1 MEVTQEMFNAK
12 LNELSESYERMQQ
25 QIAHIQNADPDE
37 VRQIRTHLEAEWADT
52 VVELKNRAK
61 MMRFLTAQQLS
72 QVQMEYCRKAADI
85 LHASIKQSWSAFSTG
100 DESDDMALYAEYA
113 IDFATLAIRYALMS
127 VASAVDVQNE
137 DAKNNNDKEESK

>member
-1 MEVTQEMFNAK
+1 MEATQEMFSAK
-12 LNELSESYERMQQ
+12 LNELCKSYETMQQ
-25 QIAHIQNADPDE
+25 QIAHLQDADPDE

-52 VVELKNRAK
+52 IVELKNRAK

-85 LHASIKQSWSAFSTG
+85 LHTSIKQSWSAFSTG

-113 IDFATLAIRYALMS
+113 IDFATLAMRYALMV
-127 VASAVDVQNE
+127 VASAVDTQNE
-137 DAKNNNDKEESK
+137 ETNNSHDKEDGK